1 MCQGGFDQA
10 DDRYMGMLGMHGTKT
25 AAEALKHC
33 DLFLAV
39 GTRFSDRVI
48 CNANLFARHCPIIQ
62 IDIDPAE
69 FNKNS
74 DVTLKLGG
82 DAKQILSLLNES
94 WSSRIIKNGL
104 NKSKLGRKNIRWRR
118 SN

>member
-69 FNKNS
+69 FNKNI

-104 NKSKLGRKNIRWRR
+104 NKSKLGRKNIR
-118 SN
+118 